1 VIQVI
6 FEPNTKK
13 QAEVLAKAIFEYL
26 SADSPGA
33 VAEANVPD
41 QEAPKKR
48 GRPPGSKAKVA
59 AEDPESLP
67 ETSTT
72 PPLEEESS
80 AAPDAAPEEAPAPAP
95 APAVTIQQVRLVL
108 AEKSRAGKTAEVHKL
123 LAEFGAAKLTEV
135 PAESYE
141 SILEKASAL

>member
-1 VIQVI
+1 VIQVT
-6 FEPNTKK
+6 FEPKTKK
-13 QAEVLAKAIFEYL
+13 QAEVLAKAIVEYL
-26 SADSPGA
+26 SADSQEV

-59 AEDPESLP
+59 AEEPESLP

-80 AAPDAAPEEAPAPAP
+80 AAPVDAPAPAP
-95 APAVTIQQVRLVL
+95 APGVTIQQVRLVL
-108 AEKSRAGKTAEVHKL
+108 AEKSRAGKTTEVHKL